1 MPRSASTSASPH
13 DSPARAA
20 PAAGE
25 GSAPTG
31 APPYPPLFPPHPER
45 AGAGPAWQR
54 REVRG
59 HKSPASAR
67 PIRPTHSPPTPPR
80 RRRPVSSLPAR
91 AALQQSM
98 AFPRRLRL
106 LVAVLFA
113 AALPLLHVCPAEAG
127 TVGVNYGRVANN
139 LPNPA
144 AVVQLLKQQGVTQ
157 VKLYDTEPTV
167 LRALANSRIKVVV
180 ALPNEQLAAAAARP
194 SYALLWV
201 RRNVAAYYPA
211 TQIQGIS
218 VGNEVFASAKNVTA
232 RLVPAMANV
241 HAALARLGLD
251 KAVKVSSPIAL
262 TALATSYPSSAGAFR
277 EDLAQP
283 VMKPMLDFLAQTGS
297 YLMVNAYPFFAYAG
311 NARDIS
317 LDYALFRPN
326 AGVLDPGSGLKY
338 YSLLDAQLDAVFA
351 AVGRLGDYGAVRVVV
366 SETGWPSKGDA
377 GEVGASAANA
387 AAYNGNLARRVL
399 SGNAGTPR
407 RPDADMDVY
416 LFALFNENQKP
427 GPTSERNY
435 GLFYPNQQKV
445 YDVEFVLGAGNHAAG
460 GGQGNGGLG
469 WQENGGPSGGTG
481 TGTSNPPSG
490 VKVTTGEAWCV
501 ANAMAGEQRLQAA
514 LDYACGPG
522 GANCKAIQPGALCFE
537 PNTMVA
543 HASYAFNDYYQRKG
557 RSIGT
562 CDFAGAA
569 YVVNQAPKM
578 GKCDLPSTV

>member
-1 MPRSASTSASPH
+1 M
-13 DSPARAA
+13 
-20 PAAGE
+20 
-25 GSAPTG
+25 
-31 APPYPPLFPPHPER
+31 APPRPL
-45 AGAGPAWQR
+45 
-54 REVRG
+54 
-59 HKSPASAR
+59 
-67 PIRPTHSPPTPPR
+67 
-80 RRRPVSSLPAR
+80 L
-91 AALQQSM
+91 AAVFL
-98 AFPRRLRL
+98 
-106 LVAVLFA
+106 A
-113 AALPLLHVCPAEAG
+113 AAVPLLLSPAEAG

-144 AVVQLLKQQGVTQ
+144 AVVQLLKQQGVAQ
-157 VKLYDTEPTV
+157 VKLYDADPTV
-167 LRALANSRIKVVV
+167 LRALANTGIKVVV
-180 ALPNEQLAAAAARP
+180 ALPNEQVAAAASRA

-201 RRNVAAYYPA
+201 RRNVAAYHPA
-211 TQIQGIS
+211 TQIQGIA

-232 RLVPAMANV
+232 QLVPAMANV

-251 KAVKVSSPIAL
+251 GAVKVSSPIAL
-262 TALATSYPSSAGAFR
+262 TALASSYPSSAGAFR
-277 EDLAQP
+277 EDLAQA

-297 YLMVNAYPFFAYAG
+297 YLMVNAYPFFAYSG
-311 NARDIS
+311 NAGDIS

-326 AGVLDPGSGLKY
+326 AGVLDAGNGLKY

-351 AVGRLGDYGAVRVVV
+351 AVSRLGEGYNGVRVVV

-377 GEVGASAANA
+377 NEAGASAANA

-407 RPDADMDVY
+407 RPDADIDVY

-435 GLFYPNQQKV
+435 GVFYPNQQKV
-445 YDVEFVLGAGNHAAG
+445 YDVEFVLGG
-460 GGQGNGGLG
+460 GGASQGNGGLG
-469 WQENGGPSGGTG
+469 WQENGGGASS
-481 TGTSNPPSG
+481 TSTNPPSG

-501 ANAMAGEQRLQAA
+501 ANAMAGEHRLQAA

-522 GANCKAIQPGALCFE
+522 GADCKAIQPGAACFE

-569 YVVNQAPKM
+569 CVVNQAPKM

>member
-1 MPRSASTSASPH
+1 MA
-13 DSPARAA
+13 
-20 PAAGE
+20 
-25 GSAPTG
+25 
-31 APPYPPLFPPHPER
+31 
-45 AGAGPAWQR
+45 
-54 REVRG
+54 
-59 HKSPASAR
+59 
-67 PIRPTHSPPTPPR
+67 
-80 RRRPVSSLPAR
+80 LP
-91 AALQQSM
+91 
-98 AFPRRLRL
+98 RLRL

-113 AALPLLHVCPAEAG
+113 AALALLHVCPAEAG
-127 TVGVNYGRVANN
+127 AVGVNYGRVANN

-144 AVVQLLKQQGVTQ
+144 AVVHLLKQQGITQ

-167 LRALANSRIKVVV
+167 LRALANSGIKVVV
-180 ALPNEQLAAAAARP
+180 ALPNEQLAAAASRP

-218 VGNEVFASAKNVTA
+218 VGNEVFATAKNVTA

-277 EDLAQP
+277 EDLALA

-311 NARDIS
+311 NANDIS

-326 AGVLDPGSGLKY
+326 AGVLDPGNGFKY

-351 AVGRLGDYGAVRVVV
+351 AVARLGGNYNGVRVVV

-445 YDVEFVLGAGNHAAG
+445 YDVDFVLGGAGGSPAAG
-460 GGQGNGGLG
+460 GGGSQGNGGGLG

-481 TGTSNPPSG
+481 TSGNPPSG

-522 GANCKAIQPGALCFE
+522 GADCKAIQPGAACFE

>member
-1 MPRSASTSASPH
+1 M
-13 DSPARAA
+13 
-20 PAAGE
+20 
-25 GSAPTG
+25 
-31 APPYPPLFPPHPER
+31 APPRPL
-45 AGAGPAWQR
+45 
-54 REVRG
+54 
-59 HKSPASAR
+59 
-67 PIRPTHSPPTPPR
+67 
-80 RRRPVSSLPAR
+80 L
-91 AALQQSM
+91 AAVFL
-98 AFPRRLRL
+98 
-106 LVAVLFA
+106 A
-113 AALPLLHVCPAEAG
+113 AAVPLLLSPAEAG

-144 AVVQLLKQQGVTQ
+144 AVVQLLKQQGVAQ
-157 VKLYDTEPTV
+157 VKLYDADPTV
-167 LRALANSRIKVVV
+167 LRALANTGIKVVV
-180 ALPNEQLAAAAARP
+180 ALPNEQVAAAASRA

-201 RRNVAAYYPA
+201 RRNVAAYHPA
-211 TQIQGIS
+211 TQIQGIA

-232 RLVPAMANV
+232 QLVPAMANV

-251 KAVKVSSPIAL
+251 GAVKVSSPIAL
-262 TALATSYPSSAGAFR
+262 TALASSYPSSAGAFR
-277 EDLAQP
+277 EDLAQA

-297 YLMVNAYPFFAYAG
+297 YLMVNAYPFFAYSG
-311 NARDIS
+311 NAGDIS

-326 AGVLDPGSGLKY
+326 AGVLDAGNGLKY

-351 AVGRLGDYGAVRVVV
+351 AVSRLGEGYNGVRVVV

-377 GEVGASAANA
+377 NEAGASAANA

-407 RPDADMDVY
+407 RPDADIDVY

-435 GLFYPNQQKV
+435 GVFYPNQQKV
-445 YDVEFVLGAGNHAAG
+445 YDVEFVLGG
-460 GGQGNGGLG
+460 GGGSQGNGGLG
-469 WQENGGPSGGTG
+469 WQENGGGASS
-481 TGTSNPPSG
+481 TSTNPPSG

-501 ANAMAGEQRLQAA
+501 ANAMAGEHRLQAA
-514 LDYACGPG
+514 LDYAWGPG
-522 GANCKAIQPGALCFE
+522 GADCKAIQPGAACFE